1 MSDILRPNTI
11 KDIPKEERPYE
22 KCLSGG
28 AESLSDA
35 ELLAVILRTGAKGE
49 SALELSR
56 KVLRCQGDGFGLLG
70 IYHMSI
76 SDLMKIRGVGTVK
89 AVQLKCIAE
98 LSRRIART
106 QAVSGL
112 SFTNPASIASYYMEE
127 MRHEEQEVLRVLMLN
142 TRSVLIHEEIISK
155 GTVRASLI
163 SPREIFISALR
174 HLAVGIIL
182 LHNHPSGVPEPS
194 GEDILL
200 TRRVLEAG
208 RLIGIELLDHIIIGD
223 MQAFSMREQGILQE
237 MEEEYTGG
245 QC

>member
-89 AVQLKCIAE
+89 AK
-98 LSRRIART
+98 
-106 QAVSGL
+106 
-112 SFTNPASIASYYMEE
+112 
-127 MRHEEQEVLRVLMLN
+127 
-142 TRSVLIHEEIISK
+142 
-155 GTVRASLI
+155 
-163 SPREIFISALR
+163 
-174 HLAVGIIL
+174 
-182 LHNHPSGVPEPS
+182 
-194 GEDILL
+194 
-200 TRRVLEAG
+200 
-208 RLIGIELLDHIIIGD
+208 
-223 MQAFSMREQGILQE
+223 
-237 MEEEYTGG
+237 
-245 QC
+245 

>member
-1 MSDILRPNTI
+1 M
-11 KDIPKEERPYE
+11 KAIPKEERPYE

-56 KVLRCQGDGFGLLG
+56 KILNCQGDGRGLLG

-76 SDLMKIRGVGTVK
+76 SDLKKLRGVGTVK

-106 QAVSGL
+106 QASSGL
-112 SFTNPASIASYYMEE
+112 SFTNPSSIADYYMEE
-127 MRHEEQEVLRVLMLN
+127 MRHQEQEVLRVLMLN
-142 TRSVLIHEEIISK
+142 TRSMLIHEETVSK
-155 GTVRASLI
+155 GTVRSSLI

-174 HLAVGIIL
+174 HQAVGIIL
-182 LHNHPSGVPEPS
+182 MHNHPSGIPEPS

-200 TRRVLEAG
+200 TRRVMEAG
-208 RLIGIELLDHIIIGD
+208 WMIGIELLDHIIIGD
-223 MQAFSMREQGILQE
+223 MQAYSMREHGLIQSMAELEDAEQTDRE
-237 MEEEYTGG
+237 PAME
-245 QC
+245 